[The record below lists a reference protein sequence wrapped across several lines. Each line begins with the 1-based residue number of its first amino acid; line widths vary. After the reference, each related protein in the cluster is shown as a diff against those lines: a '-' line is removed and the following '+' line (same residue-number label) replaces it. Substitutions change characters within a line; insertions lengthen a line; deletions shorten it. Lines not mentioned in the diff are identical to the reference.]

1 MAVGRGEVAEEGCGI
16 SPDVLLATEVEVVA
30 VVKLSVAR
38 RMLKVRGDTGGEDGR
53 GGASVEL
60 ERVKCSLVVNRGV
73 RMGQTEI
80 RALRRKGPSCA
91 MVLRSLGIGEADF
104 RVWALGAMVE
114 LLAESTMEGG

>member
-1 MAVGRGEVAEEGCGI
+1 MGVVRGEVAKEGCGI

-30 VVKLSVAR
+30 VVKLSAAR
-38 RMLKVRGDTGGEDGR
+38 RMLKVRRDTGGEDGR

-80 RALRRKGPSCA
+80 RVLRRKGPGCA